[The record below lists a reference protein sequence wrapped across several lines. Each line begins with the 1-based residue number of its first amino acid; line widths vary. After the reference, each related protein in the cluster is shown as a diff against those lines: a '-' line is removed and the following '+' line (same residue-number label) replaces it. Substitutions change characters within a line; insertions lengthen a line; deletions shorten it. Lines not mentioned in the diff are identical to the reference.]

1 MHLWS
6 LRTLWSLFMSLLGL
20 AAAKA
25 PLPHVAQP
33 ESEFGTEV
41 SVKGF
46 WVNKYVPS
54 KGFLGVVSPE
64 EDCAENLLCGDCNSH
79 LGKRFKVLPHS

>member
-1 MHLWS
+1 
-6 LRTLWSLFMSLLGL
+6 MSLLGL

-33 ESEFGTEV
+33 ESEFGTEI

-46 WVNKYVPS
+46 QANKYVPS
-54 KGFLGVVSPE
+54 KCFLGLVSPE
-64 EDCAENLLCGDCNSH
+64 EDCAENLLCGHCNSH
-79 LGKRFKVLPHS
+79 LGKGFKLFLHS